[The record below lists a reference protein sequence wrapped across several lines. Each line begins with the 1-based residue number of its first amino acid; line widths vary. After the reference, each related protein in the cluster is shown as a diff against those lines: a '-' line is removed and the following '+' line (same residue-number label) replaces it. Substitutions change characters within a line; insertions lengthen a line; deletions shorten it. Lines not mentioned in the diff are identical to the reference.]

1 MADRDWGN
9 ARATRV
15 AVLAVITATVCWIA
29 VMSEAPESPSSE
41 CWETVVPNLDLEV
54 ASANTIVSSLRLL
67 VGCGALSEDA
77 HARLRTLVAHRD
89 PRVRAAVALT
99 YAGQWSNDADATD
112 ALSLLAA
119 DSSAEVRGA
128 TVEALLRHGSNGLNI
143 LRGLLPSDDATVRGT
158 AVVGIGEFIRRGWS
172 PPIELTKIAAKDE
185 DQRVRRAAVIA
196 LSTHSARM

>member
-1 MADRDWGN
+1 DKGRGEPGWHSPLQSCVLSSALSDVLSRWWRGTRVVADRDWGN

-41 CWETVVPNLDLEV
+41 CWETVVPNLVLEV

-112 ALSLLAA
+112 ALS
-119 DSSAEVRGA
+119 
-128 TVEALLRHGSNGLNI
+128 
-143 LRGLLPSDDATVRGT
+143 
-158 AVVGIGEFIRRGWS
+158 
-172 PPIELTKIAAKDE
+172 
-185 DQRVRRAAVIA
+185 
-196 LSTHSARM
+196 